1 MPRDFSLESALALC
15 AGAACVLTLATVSA
29 DAAETSAAR
38 VLRDCPACPEMVVIP
53 AGEFMMGSEFA
64 ESGHP
69 DEKPRHKVVI
79 AKAFAL
85 SRTEVT
91 FDQWAACVAEGK
103 CREPSDDDLGRGDR
117 PVINVTWQ
125 EARDF
130 AAWLSAKTGQRY
142 RLPTEAEWEYA
153 ARGGTATPWFW
164 GTAESSFGSHLACEY
179 ANTHDET
186 GKEAHPMYVWS
197 NHPCADGFPETA
209 PTGRFKPNA
218 FGLHDMLGNVREW
231 VLDCH
236 KPGYEG
242 APTDGSAVDAEACE
256 KRIVRG
262 GAWID
267 GASTTRA
274 AYRHPEKPDS
284 ATYQIGVRL
293 LREM

>member
-38 VLRDCPACPEMVVIP
+38 VRRDCPACPELVVIP

-69 DEKPRHKVVI
+69 DEKPRHKVTI
-79 AKAFAL
+79 AKPFAL

-164 GTAESSFGSHLACEY
+164 G
-179 ANTHDET
+179 
-186 GKEAHPMYVWS
+186 
-197 NHPCADGFPETA
+197 
-209 PTGRFKPNA
+209 
-218 FGLHDMLGNVREW
+218 
-231 VLDCH
+231 
-236 KPGYEG
+236 
-242 APTDGSAVDAEACE
+242 
-256 KRIVRG
+256 
-262 GAWID
+262 
-267 GASTTRA
+267 
-274 AYRHPEKPDS
+274 
-284 ATYQIGVRL
+284 
-293 LREM
+293 